1 MDWCGCTTITWFIGL
16 LLVYFSWVSG
26 LHFWPGRRFE
36 EQVQS
41 ISSLFPQKHWAPQ
54 RRPESK
60 PSSTGLEFAWLWTVI
75 ERWVKQSEENTSD
88 KKKKKKKHDWTNATQ
103 FMGKMKLE
111 QRVGKKLKTAVFR
124 MIWKKVRSMKSKIP
138 RREDTGEGCIGNK
151 TEYMRGNMMQWGKL
165 TKHSLR
171 FDTILQIY
179 CKFII
184 FQQVF
189 VGSVWINW
197 MLEINLHF
205 LLTHVELESTF
216 LCPLQMTTIKSCNR

>member
-1 MDWCGCTTITWFIGL
+1 MWLYNHYMVHWTTLSLFFWSFWAPL
-16 LLVYFSWVSG
+16 
-26 LHFWPGRRFE
+26 WPGRGCE

-54 RRPESK
+54 RSPESE

-88 KKKKKKKHDWTNATQ
+88 KKKKHDWTNATQ
-103 FMGKMKLE
+103 FMDKMKLE
-111 QRVGKKLKTAVFR
+111 QRGGKKQKTAVFR
-124 MIWKKVRSMKSKIP
+124 MIWKKVRSMKNKIP

-165 TKHSLR
+165 TKHSVW
-171 FDTILQIY
+171 FDTILKIY

-197 MLEINLHF
+197 MLEINIHF
-205 LLTHVELESTF
+205 LLTLVELESTF